1 VLCWSQIMAHYV
13 AQADRVCM
21 DYEARMHSLLKSS
34 LQEERARAAKQAESS
49 TAEQACKELE
59 LSSGLQQSMA
69 RNYRMRKNHND
80 EMNNMLSAVE
90 RARATSASELSEC
103 QEALRQAESRVADL
117 SAELSKTAANLETSL
132 SHQKEL
138 EAQLGAAATEAHNT
152 RCAHAEEVESMSSRI
167 DSLTAQLSSSNAQI
181 LALKNQEHP
190 AAPAPAAPQTE
201 VVHTGITENDLQE
214 ALERQAYKHRAQ
226 MEELERECNKKVEEV
241 QAAYSSKLEDAE
253 YTLSKEKDLTAEL
266 NSQLRSFKLE
276 ADVQAQ
282 SARNAQ
288 AMARMEAAGIEKRE
302 DYRNL
307 QRIQAEAQVEVLTKE
322 SETMRRVFES
332 SLTEGTHFNTMLK
345 EQLDIV
351 RDTMAEQ
358 ATAAKQEIDT
368 LAFSVEDMKR
378 RRNQLELDKFKS
390 ESELE
395 QRIADIHTKA
405 EDTQLEKETTTAE
418 LVETQATVD
427 RLREALAVSVKESDH
442 LSAELDKA
450 DRKCDLIQSETEA
463 KIQSIMREKQV
474 LIQQAQEE
482 TNLAKKQVSVAR
494 MSQQDAENKAQQASI
509 QVTRVKHELGTVLHQ
524 NQQLLREQEKAD
536 ILMGV
541 MSSQMSEVK
550 AHQEDLS
557 DGFAH
562 QVARVANRSN

>member
-1 VLCWSQIMAHYV
+1 
-13 AQADRVCM
+13 
-21 DYEARMHSLLKSS
+21 
-34 LQEERARAAKQAESS
+34 
-49 TAEQACKELE
+49 
-59 LSSGLQQSMA
+59 
-69 RNYRMRKNHND
+69 
-80 EMNNMLSAVE
+80 
-90 RARATSASELSEC
+90 
-103 QEALRQAESRVADL
+103 
-117 SAELSKTAANLETSL
+117 
-132 SHQKEL
+132 
-138 EAQLGAAATEAHNT
+138 
-152 RCAHAEEVESMSSRI
+152 MSSRI

-358 ATAAKQEIDT
+358 
-368 LAFSVEDMKR
+368 
-378 RRNQLELDKFKS
+378 
-390 ESELE
+390 
-395 QRIADIHTKA
+395 
-405 EDTQLEKETTTAE
+405 
-418 LVETQATVD
+418 
-427 RLREALAVSVKESDH
+427 VS
-442 LSAELDKA
+442 LFM
-450 DRKCDLIQSETEA
+450 
-463 KIQSIMREKQV
+463 SI
-474 LIQQAQEE
+474 L
-482 TNLAKKQVSVAR
+482 
-494 MSQQDAENKAQQASI
+494 
-509 QVTRVKHELGTVLHQ
+509 
-524 NQQLLREQEKAD
+524 
-536 ILMGV
+536 
-541 MSSQMSEVK
+541 
-550 AHQEDLS
+550 
-557 DGFAH
+557 
-562 QVARVANRSN
+562 